1 MSNTTRATRFLV
13 SIAALST
20 SMFGAMNIA
29 QAGEVN
35 NNLHQGQG
43 QGQAPAVHAPA
54 TAQPQPA
61 APSKP
66 APAPA
71 HKPAPAAHPG
81 QGQPAAPSKPAPQ
94 PAPAPQ
100 PTPAQTQG
108 QGQGQSQAQQTQ
120 VQLGQQTGVVTEVE
134 TKTNVQTGVDVKALG
149 QGGKGG
155 NAQGGT
161 ASQGQ
166 SSVNENSSGAAST
179 GNTTT
184 VDASDRSKHKTVYY
198 NPGATI
204 LPSNTF
210 NGGQTSTF
218 SYSGNVCNANIA
230 SMSLSEGVQHE
241 KSRGFGVNSIFG
253 GFAVNSADSEYGLA
267 DEFKPVARSLPV
279 WTSLQTG
286 ATLNPYMENNG
297 GATASQL
304 LYMASINT
312 PEPSAKDQAIVHGLG
327 SIKYK
332 QIDCGQSTPPVVVTP
347 PDHGG
352 TQGVPQGQEGKD
364 NNG

>member
-1 MSNTTRATRFLV
+1 MSNTTRATRFIL
-13 SIAALST
+13 SMAALST

-29 QAGEVN
+29 QAAEVN

-43 QGQAPAVHAPA
+43 QGQSPAVHAPA

-66 APAPA
+66 APAPD
-71 HKPAPAAHPG
+71 HKPAPAPAAHPG

-120 VQLGQQTGVVTEVE
+120 VQLGQQTGVVTEVD
-134 TKTNVQTGVDVKALG
+134 TKTTVQTGVDVNAVG

-155 NAQGGT
+155 NAQGGA

-166 SSVNENSSGAAST
+166 SSVNENSSGASSA

-184 VDASDRSKHKTVYY
+184 VDASNRSKTTYY

-241 KSRGFGVNSIFG
+241 KSRGFGINSIFG

-304 LYMASINT
+304 LYMASIHT

-352 TQGVPQGQEGKD
+352 TTGVPQGQEGKD

>member
-1 MSNTTRATRFLV
+1 MSNTTRATRFLI
-13 SIAALST
+13 SMATLSA

-43 QGQAPAVHAPA
+43 QGQSPAVHAPA

-66 APAPA
+66 ATTPVHMPA
-71 HKPAPAAHPG
+71 PAPAAHPG

-120 VQLGQQTGVVTEVE
+120 VQLGQQTGVVTEVD
-134 TKTNVQTGVDVKALG
+134 TKTTVQTGVDVNAV
-149 QGGKGG
+149 GKGG

-166 SSVNENSSGAAST
+166 SSVNDNSSGAAST
-179 GNTTT
+179 GNTTK
-184 VDASDRSKHKTVYY
+184 VEANDNSSHKTTYY
-198 NPGATI
+198 NPGQTV
-204 LPSNTF
+204 LPSNYINTQ
-210 NGGQTSTF
+210 GQSQYNYRGSVCGVET
-218 SYSGNVCNANIA
+218 GNF
-230 SMSLSEGVQHE
+230 SLSTGVDHS
-241 KSRGFGVNSIFG
+241 KVRSAGFNTIFG
-253 GFAVNSADSEYGLA
+253 GLAYSSADTKYTIA
-267 DEFKPVARSLPV
+267 DEFKPVARTITT
-279 WTSLQTG
+279 WTALQTG
-286 ATLNPYMENNG
+286 TGINPYVTGNSA
-297 GATASQL
+297 ATASQL
-304 LYMASINT
+304 IYMSSI
-312 PEPSAKDQAIVHGLG
+312 ESEKPSDKDMAIVHGLG
-327 SIKYK
+327 SIQYK
-332 QIDCGQSTPPVVVTP
+332 AMECGGQSIPPVVVTP

-352 TQGVPQGQEGKD
+352 TTGVPQGQEGKD
-364 NNG
+364 NKG